1 MRGHDVEEDDDGSTD
16 DSGGGAAAKSVGLAT
31 QHHHELDGF
40 FSQRGACFFNTDVL
54 LAQHAARATKLD
66 ISNSLIACFWCY
78 RRATMHVHQADPMPN
93 SIQDLKREFILVFP
107 KTLLKLLFGMIQ
119 KQIISRL

>member
-16 DSGGGAAAKSVGLAT
+16 DSSGGAAAKSVGLAT

-66 ISNSLIACFWCY
+66 ISNSLIACFGATAGPLCAST
-78 RRATMHVHQADPMPN
+78 RR
-93 SIQDLKREFILVFP
+93 IRC
-107 KTLLKLLFGMIQ
+107 
-119 KQIISRL
+119 QIPFKI